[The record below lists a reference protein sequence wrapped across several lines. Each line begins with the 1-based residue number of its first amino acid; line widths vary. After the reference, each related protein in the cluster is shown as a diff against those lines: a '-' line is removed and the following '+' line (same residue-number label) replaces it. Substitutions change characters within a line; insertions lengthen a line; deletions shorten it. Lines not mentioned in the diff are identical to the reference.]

1 MKIKIKIPN
10 DNVLT
15 AMGVVGVFVLFT
27 SIYWLGRRAELQ
39 QIIDIGKGLD
49 GDDFRLLKVFERDGS
64 PASLFIKTTKD

>member
-1 MKIKIKIPN
+1 MKIPN
-10 DNVLT
+10 DNILT
-15 AMGVVGVFVLFT
+15 AMGIAGSFVLCV

-49 GDDFRLLKVFERDGS
+49 GDNFRLLKVFEKDGS

>member
-1 MKIKIKIPN
+1 MKIPN

-15 AMGVVGVFVLFT
+15 AMAVAGACILST
-27 SIYWLGRRAELQ
+27 SMYWLGRRAELQ